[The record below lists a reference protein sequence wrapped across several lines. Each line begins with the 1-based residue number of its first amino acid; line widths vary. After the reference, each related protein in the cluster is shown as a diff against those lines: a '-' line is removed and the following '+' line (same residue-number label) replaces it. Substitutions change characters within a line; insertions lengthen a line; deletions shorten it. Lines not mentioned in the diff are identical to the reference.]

1 MSIQRKN
8 LSKEEIEELEQK
20 IDAGSFTSQ
29 DAKRII
35 DALKQALDDLDYWRR
50 EWEALTGEGPAVPE
64 EKTRKSPKTAKETI
78 PSPGEVEIFTD
89 GACRDN
95 PGPGGWA
102 AVLRYGDHEKDLS
115 GFDPHTTNNRME
127 LTAVLEALKALR
139 RPSKATITT
148 DSQYVKNGITQWI
161 HTWKRNGW
169 QTSAKKPVKNVD
181 LWKSLDEQA
190 APHNIRWQ
198 WVRGHVGHPENERCD
213 ELARK
218 AIEKGLKS
226 GKK

>member
-1 MSIQRKN
+1 LKN
-8 LSKEEIEELEQK
+8 WNK
-20 IDAGSFTSQ
+20 
-29 DAKRII
+29 
-35 DALKQALDDLDYWRR
+35 KQALEDRDYWRG
-50 EWEALTGEGPAVPE
+50 EWEALTGEGPAPDK
-64 EKTRKSPKTAKETI
+64 EKSRRPSGKGKERT
-78 PSPGEVEIFTD
+78 PSPGEIEIFTD

-115 GFDPHTTNNRME
+115 GFDRRTTNNRME

-169 QTSAKKPVKNVD
+169 QTSTKKPVKNVD

-190 APHNIRWQ
+190 ARHTIAWQ
-198 WVRGHVGHPENERCD
+198 WVRGHAGHPENERCD
-213 ELARK
+213 RLARE
-218 AIEKGLKS
+218 AIEKGLAGG
-226 GKK
+226 GK

>member
-1 MSIQRKN
+1 MRRKR
-8 LSKEEIEELEQK
+8 LSEEEIENLEK
-20 IDAGSFTSQ
+20 KAGAGSFTSQ
-29 DAKRII
+29 DAKRVI
-35 DALKQALDDLDYWRR
+35 DALKQALEDRDYWRR
-50 EWEALTGEGPAVPE
+50 EWEALTGEGPALDK
-64 EKTRKSPKTAKETI
+64 EKTRRPSKKAKET
-78 PSPGEVEIFTD
+78 PSSGEVEIFTD

-115 GFDPHTTNNRME
+115 GFDPNTTNNRME

-139 RPSKATITT
+139 RPSRATITT

-169 QTSAKKPVKNVD
+169 QTSTKKPVKNVD
-181 LWKSLDEQA
+181 IWKSLDEQA
-190 APHNIRWQ
+190 ARHTITWQ

-213 ELARK
+213 RLARQ
-218 AIEKGLKS
+218 AIDDGLKA
-226 GKK
+226 GNK